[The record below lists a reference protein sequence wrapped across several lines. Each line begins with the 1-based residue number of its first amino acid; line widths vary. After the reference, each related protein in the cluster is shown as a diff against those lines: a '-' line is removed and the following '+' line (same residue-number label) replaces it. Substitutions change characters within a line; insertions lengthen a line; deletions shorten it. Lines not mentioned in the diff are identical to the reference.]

1 METSVAVIRGR
12 LMMRGESVASW
23 AAARGYQPR
32 TVRQVI
38 RRWAGRSGV
47 PQGVLTSRI
56 LADLT
61 RDLDITIVPGIA
73 PGREAA

>member
-1 METSVAVIRGR
+1 
-12 LMMRGESVASW
+12 
-23 AAARGYQPR
+23 
-32 TVRQVI
+32 
-38 RRWAGRSGV
+38 V